1 MKEYNKDKVF
11 DIMEITQNN
20 YSNMLKRLTRKDRFS
35 NFVLVYYSICIIV
48 YSLTTEFFP
57 SSINVKLSS
66 YFNIILS
73 IVVLVYSLI
82 NGSAKY
88 SERIHMAEKVLN
100 SVKAKKRDLNDE
112 NVDHIRSEYEQIMS
126 KAEYRDEVDFF
137 RTLKQ
142 KCKEKNVRWYCYK
155 KDLEKGSDN
164 DKELK
169 SLNNYLSENFP
180 YMQQAKIC
188 FEYLGYAFV
197 IIIPI
202 ILFVASISIKEIPV
216 LQ

>member
-11 DIMEITQNN
+11 DIMEMTQNN
-20 YSNMLKRLTRKDRFS
+20 YSNMLKRLARKDKFS

-57 SSINVKLSS
+57 NSINVKLSS

-73 IVVLVYSLI
+73 IIVLVYSLI
-82 NGSAKY
+82 NGNAKY

-100 SVKAKKRDLNDE
+100 SVKAKKRDLNDK
-112 NVDHIRSEYEQIMS
+112 NVNQIRSEYEHIMS

-142 KCKEKNVRWYCYK
+142 KCKEKNIRWYWYK
-155 KDLEKGSDN
+155 EDIKRSYN
-164 DKELK
+164 DEELK
-169 SLNNYLSENFP
+169 KLNNYLSENFP
-180 YMQQAKIC
+180 YIQQAKIC

-202 ILFVASISIKEIPV
+202 VLFIVSIIIKETPV
-216 LQ
+216 L

>member
-11 DIMEITQNN
+11 DIMEMTQNN
-20 YSNMLKRLTRKDRFS
+20 YSNMLKRLARKDKFS

-57 SSINVKLSS
+57 NSINVKLSS

-73 IVVLVYSLI
+73 IIVLVYSLI
-82 NGSAKY
+82 NGNAKY

-112 NVDHIRSEYEQIMS
+112 NVNQIRSEYEQIMS

-142 KCKEKNVRWYCYK
+142 KCKEKNIRWYWYK
-155 KDLEKGSDN
+155 EDIKRSYN
-164 DKELK
+164 DEELK
-169 SLNNYLSENFP
+169 KLNNYLSENFP

-202 ILFVASISIKEIPV
+202 VLFIVSIIIKETPV
-216 LQ
+216 L